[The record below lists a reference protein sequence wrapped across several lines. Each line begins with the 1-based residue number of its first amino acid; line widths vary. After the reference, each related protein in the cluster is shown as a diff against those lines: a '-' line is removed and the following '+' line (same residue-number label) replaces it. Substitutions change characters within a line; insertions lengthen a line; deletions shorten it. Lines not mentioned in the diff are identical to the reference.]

1 MFLSYYYEA
10 KTKIKTTT
18 QTDNK
23 KLKDK
28 IRIERRMIMKYIKEE
43 ENPNVKYRKRP

>member
-10 KTKIKTTT
+10 KTKIKITT

-28 IRIERRMIMKYIKEE
+28 MRIERRMIMKYIKEE
-43 ENPNVKYRKRP
+43 ENPKVKYRKRP